1 MTDPHLATP
10 SGLARARAIPV
21 PFEGTPGPVN
31 AITDVPGLEVG
42 YTTLISGEG
51 PLKVGEGPV
60 RTGVTAILPRGRA
73 AALTPVF
80 AAFHSFNGNGE
91 LSGCHWIEESGLLEG
106 PITITNTHSC
116 GIARDATVAWL
127 RRRFPDEDHALWGL
141 PVAGETYDG
150 YLNDI
155 DGFHVT
161 AADVEDALDA
171 ATGGPLELGSVGGGA
186 GMIAYQLKGGSG
198 SASRLVPLEGATYTL
213 GAFVQANYGRQ
224 HELTIA
230 GVPVGRHLAD
240 SEVMRRAD
248 GSVIAVVATD
258 APLLPH
264 QLKRL
269 ARRITLG
276 IGRSGTCGHDSSG
289 DIFLALSTANTQAF
303 ADGDAPR
310 AADFLPNA
318 GLDPLFEAV
327 VQAVDEAVID
337 AMVANREM
345 VGRDGHRV
353 RALPHDELRALCRTT
368 SFARCCGALGVP
380 SDV

>member
-42 YTTLISGEG
+42 YKTLISGDG
-51 PLKVGEGPV
+51 PLRVGEGPV
-60 RTGVTAILPRGRA
+60 RTGVTAILPRGRVG
-73 AALTPVF
+73 ALTPVF

-116 GIARDATVAWL
+116 GIARDATVGWL

-161 AADVEDALDA
+161 ADDVEDALDA
-171 ATGGPLELGSVGGGA
+171 AAGGPLELGSVGGGT

-230 GVPVGRHLAD
+230 GVPVGRHLAE

-353 RALPHDELRALCRTT
+353 RALPHDELRALLRRYGR
-368 SFARCCGALGVP
+368 SE
-380 SDV
+380 

>member
-1 MTDPHLATP
+1 MTDPHRATP
-10 SGLARARAIPV
+10 SGLARARSIPV
-21 PFEGTPGPVN
+21 PFEGTPGPLN
-31 AITDVPGLEVG
+31 AITDVAGLEVG
-42 YTTLISGEG
+42 YKTLISGDG
-51 PLKVGEGPV
+51 PLRVGEGPV

-73 AALTPVF
+73 GALIPTF

-116 GIARDATVAWL
+116 GIARDATVGWL

-161 AADVEDALDA
+161 ATDVEDALDA
-171 ATGGPLELGSVGGGA
+171 AAGGPLELGSVGGGT

-198 SASRLVPLEGATYTL
+198 SASRQVALEGATYTL
-213 GAFVQANYGRQ
+213 GTFVQANYGRQ

-353 RALPHDELRALCRTT
+353 RALPHDELRALLRRYGR
-368 SFARCCGALGVP
+368 SE
-380 SDV
+380 

>member
-10 SGLARARAIPV
+10 SGLPRARSIPV
-21 PFEGTPGPVN
+21 PFQGTPGPVN
-31 AITDVPGLEVG
+31 AITDVPNLEVG
-42 YTTLISGEG
+42 YQTLTSGEG

-73 AALTPVF
+73 RALTPVF
-80 AAFHSFNGNGE
+80 AAYHSFNGNGE

-116 GIARDATVAWL
+116 GIARDATVGWM
-127 RRRFPDEDHALWGL
+127 RSRFPDEEHDLWGL

-161 AADVEDALDA
+161 AADVEAALDA
-171 ATGGPLELGSVGGGA
+171 AAGGPIELGSVGGGT
-186 GMIAYQLKGGSG
+186 GMIAYEFKGGSG
-198 SASRLVPLEGATYTL
+198 SASRQVDVAGGAYTL
-213 GAFVQANYGRQ
+213 GAFVQANYGRRR
-224 HELTIA
+224 ELTIA
-230 GVPVGRHLAD
+230 GVPVGQHLTGG
-240 SEVMRRAD
+240 EVFSRPG

-289 DIFLALSTANTQAF
+289 DIFLALSTANTDAF
-303 ADGDAPR
+303 AKGGAPR
-310 AADFLPNA
+310 SAAFLPNDA
-318 GLDPLFEAV
+318 LDPLFEAV
-327 VQAVDEAVID
+327 VRAVDEAVVD

-345 VGRDGHRV
+345 VGRDGLTV
-353 RALPHDELRALCRTT
+353 RALPHEALRDLLQRYGRA
-368 SFARCCGALGVP
+368 A
-380 SDV
+380 